1 MDGSEGPAAPVDG
14 KARTSALRPAQSSG
28 ELRANP
34 VTSAS
39 WINPDQPRDVSTLAS
54 YKDSYQDILNERR
67 QDWDFVFMTRTRKDV
82 PKYKYHVPRSP
93 EDIKQHVLNSD
104 RVKYT
109 VERLHGEKKT
119 SKEEL
124 LREAEAILDEMA
136 HALSMKSVRGF
147 AFFLIKVFKQLFQR
161 VYVNEEGVQ
170 MLRKMMHEYPVLL
183 MPTHRSYMDFLLLSY
198 VCYHYDLPLP
208 AIAAAMD
215 FKGMKFFGWLLRHCG
230 AFYIRRSF
238 GTDWLYWAVFTEYVQ
253 TQLRNGDAPLEF
265 FVEGTRSRTNKSYI
279 PKTGML
285 AASLESYF
293 KAELP
298 DTMMIPVTISYDR
311 IVEES
316 LYAYELLGIPKPKE
330 STSALLKA
338 RSVLS
343 DDYGC
348 VHVFIGDPI
357 SIRQFSDGKI
367 DRVLHSLEPRYINS
381 VNNDE
386 MKLINDLA
394 FNIVRQQQRHLVI
407 SPWSLMAAILMQNR
421 EGIPVRQLVK
431 EADWLKRQAYNLG
444 AYVDWPGDL
453 STDDII
459 RRNLLLH
466 KNVLTV
472 SGDDMI
478 ELKLVRPGHVNKPIK
493 DDILLNAATNLI
505 LASYRNQV
513 THLFVRDALVALSVN
528 SCTEET
534 MTMDELFRKY
544 SLLERY
550 LSKDFVFQPGQ
561 TKQDFDL
568 AILSLKHSGAL
579 VIADNFTHISDI
591 AESKASPNAAI
602 VQVKKSF
609 NKHTTFYSQMFE
621 PFLLAYWVVCQHLL
635 SIPIDVHGRP
645 LPKRA
650 KDLTKDVQKLA
661 IRLLEEN
668 AVKHYEILSLDLINN
683 GILMLMD
690 IGTMYK
696 DKRNNETWLSPN
708 SVAVAAV
715 ADELGA
721 YIELPSIPISNFT
734 SSGRS
739 LVMQAKL

>member
-1 MDGSEGPAAPVDG
+1 M
-14 KARTSALRPAQSSG
+14 
-28 ELRANP
+28 
-34 VTSAS
+34 
-39 WINPDQPRDVSTLAS
+39 
-54 YKDSYQDILNERR
+54 
-67 QDWDFVFMTRTRKDV
+67 
-82 PKYKYHVPRSP
+82 
-93 EDIKQHVLNSD
+93 
-104 RVKYT
+104 
-109 VERLHGEKKT
+109 GEKKLP
-119 SKEEL
+119 KEEL
-124 LREAEAILDEMA
+124 LKEAEAILDEMA
-136 HALSMKSVRGF
+136 HSLSMNAVRGL
-147 AFFLIKVFKQLFQR
+147 AFFLIKIFKQLFQR
-161 VYVNEEGVQ
+161 IYVNEEGIQ

-253 TQLRNGDAPLEF
+253 TQLRNGDCPLEF

-298 DTMMIPVTISYDR
+298 DTMMIPVTISYER

-330 STSALLKA
+330 STSGLLKA

-348 VHVFIGDPI
+348 VHFHVGDPI
-357 SIRQFSDGKI
+357 SIRQFSTGKI

-381 VNNDE
+381 VSGEE

-394 FNIVRQQQRHLVI
+394 FHIVKQQQRHLVI

-421 EGIPVRQLVK
+421 EGISIRQLVK

-453 STDDII
+453 QTDDVI

-466 KNVLTV
+466 KNILTV
-472 SGDDMI
+472 SNDDMI
-478 ELKLVRPGHVNKPIK
+478 ELKLVRPSHVAKPIK
-493 DDILLNAATNLI
+493 NDILLNAATNLI
-505 LASYRNQV
+505 LGSYRNQV
-513 THLFVRDALVALSVN
+513 THLFVRVALVALSVN
-528 SCTEET
+528 SCSDET
-534 MTMDELFRKY
+534 MTIAQLYSKY
-544 SLLERY
+544 SLLERF
-550 LSKDFVFQPGQ
+550 LSRDFVFQPGQ
-561 TKQDFDL
+561 TKQDFDQ
-568 AILSLKHSGAL
+568 AVLSMKHSGAL
-579 VIADNFTHISDI
+579 VLMDGPLETSSVSAKEDGQ
-591 AESKASPNAAI
+591 I
-602 VQVKKSF
+602 VLVKKSF

-621 PFLLAYWVVCQHLL
+621 PFLLAYWVVCQHML
-635 SIPIDVHGRP
+635 SLPMDVHGRP
-645 LPKRA
+645 LPKRP
-650 KDLTKDVQKLA
+650 KDLTKDVQRLA
-661 IRLLEEN
+661 IRLLEES

-690 IGTMYK
+690 LGTMYK
-696 DKRNNETWLSPN
+696 DKRNNEVWLSPN
-708 SVAVAAV
+708 NVAVTTV
-715 ADELGA
+715 ADEIGS

-734 SSGRS
+734 SAGKP